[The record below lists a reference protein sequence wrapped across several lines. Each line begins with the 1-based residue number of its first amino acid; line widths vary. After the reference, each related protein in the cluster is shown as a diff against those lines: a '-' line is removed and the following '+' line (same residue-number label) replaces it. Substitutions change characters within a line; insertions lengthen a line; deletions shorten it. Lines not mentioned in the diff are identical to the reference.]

1 MQTAKDNLAGA
12 IADINTDYSDQMDKL
27 LGIQTE
33 KQDTYKTNVEDNK
46 KEVQDIVAG
55 STQELVDTEAAAMD
69 DLNTEIV
76 TAQAEVG
83 KSMTELCTTM
93 TDTANTQLNIVE
105 GKSLVFQEI
114 GRSLPAGLAQGI
126 NDGTSEVEAAI
137 SNLIDRM
144 VAKAIAKINEAKS
157 SIDRALGN
165 ALR

>member
-1 MQTAKDNLAGA
+1 
-12 IADINTDYSDQMDKL
+12 
-27 LGIQTE
+27 
-33 KQDTYKTNVEDNK
+33 
-46 KEVQDIVAG
+46 
-55 STQELVDTEAAAMD
+55 
-69 DLNTEIV
+69 
-76 TAQAEVG
+76 
-83 KSMTELCTTM
+83 MTELCTTM
-93 TDTANTQLNIVE
+93 TDTANTQMNIVE